1 MSDLISRNIDITLT
15 TATASATTLDVR
27 DVARGI
33 ASFGTLSA
41 NVTSLQMWAGASATG
56 AFRRLYKADG
66 NAADLTLTPSTSS
79 GSAYSLPDQVI
90 AAQYLKLVATHAD
103 AVGVPGV
110 VMLKS

>member
-1 MSDLISRNIDITLT
+1 MSELISRNIDIVLA
-15 TATASATTLDVR
+15 TATGSATTLDLR
-27 DVARGI
+27 DVSRGI
-33 ASFGTLSA
+33 VSFGTLSA
-41 NVTSLQMWAGASATG
+41 NVTSLQMWATPSASGT
-56 AFRRLYKADG
+56 FQRLYKADG